1 MKIEIKNNE
10 FVYNIIFNK
19 ITLYVDNCTCLFL
32 SKPTGKNYKLE
43 FNTKVNYTLL
53 KKFKLIRW
61 DLCKGNYLHLKF
73 LATYS
78 PILSKFIDT

>member
-43 FNTKVNYTLL
+43 FNTKVNYTFL
-53 KKFKLIRW
+53 KK
-61 DLCKGNYLHLKF
+61 LH
-73 LATYS
+73 YM
-78 PILSKFIDT
+78 